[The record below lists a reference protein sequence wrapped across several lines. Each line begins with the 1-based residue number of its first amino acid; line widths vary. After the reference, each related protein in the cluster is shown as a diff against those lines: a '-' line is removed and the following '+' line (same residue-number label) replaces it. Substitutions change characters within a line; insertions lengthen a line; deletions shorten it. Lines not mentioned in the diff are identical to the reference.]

1 MMVKQKIATITFH
14 RARNYGAVLQAVA
27 LQKAIIGLGYDSEVI
42 DYDNRKISSCY
53 DVIQKSSL
61 KIFLSSL
68 FRCSAIKRK
77 NTFFDSQRAGCIP
90 PEMFPPAHP
99 STA

>member
-42 DYDNRKISSCY
+42 DYDNRKT
-53 DVIQKSSL
+53 L
-61 KIFLSSL
+61 
-68 FRCSAIKRK
+68 RK
-77 NTFFDSQRAGCIP
+77 G
-90 PEMFPPAHP
+90 
-99 STA
+99 